1 MNPLVILGCTGSIGG
16 QALDVADSLGLPV
29 SALAAGSMSERFLA
43 IADRFPDASL
53 AVDSVSGQ
61 VPDRYRSRLEVGPEA
76 VTALARITGTT
87 VVNAIV
93 GAAGLPASVAA
104 LETGNR
110 LALANKESLVA
121 GGPVVLGSASV
132 DAELIPV
139 DSEHAA
145 VWQLI
150 DGVAS
155 ASVRRVVLTASGGP
169 FRGRSSLESVTVAD
183 ALAHPTWNM
192 GPRITI
198 DSATLMNKA
207 FEVIE
212 AHFLFD
218 MSFDRIDV
226 VVHPQSIVH
235 SMVEFTDGTVEAVL
249 GPPDMKVPIRQAI
262 TWPER
267 IDPAPVSWSPAGTT
281 LEFEEPDR
289 SLFPALDIGY
299 AAGRQ
304 GGTAPAVLNAADE
317 VAVGFFLDGAIGFT
331 EITRIVE
338 EALSRFDHRDVDTV
352 DDVIGA
358 DHEARRIA
366 TEIVESRNGR

>member
-1 MNPLVILGCTGSIGG
+1 
-16 QALDVADSLGLPV
+16 
-29 SALAAGSMSERFLA
+29 
-43 IADRFPDASL
+43 
-53 AVDSVSGQ
+53 
-61 VPDRYRSRLEVGPEA
+61 
-76 VTALARITGTT
+76 
-87 VVNAIV
+87 
-93 GAAGLPASVAA
+93 
-104 LETGNR
+104 
-110 LALANKESLVA
+110 
-121 GGPVVLGSASV
+121 
-132 DAELIPV
+132 AELIPV

-235 SMVEFTDGTVEAVL
+235 SMVEFTDGTIEAVL

-281 LEFEEPDR
+281 LEFEEPNR

>member
-1 MNPLVILGCTGSIGG
+1 
-16 QALDVADSLGLPV
+16 
-29 SALAAGSMSERFLA
+29 
-43 IADRFPDASL
+43 
-53 AVDSVSGQ
+53 
-61 VPDRYRSRLEVGPEA
+61 YRSRLEVGPEA

-104 LETGNR
+104 LESGNR
-110 LALANKESLVA
+110 LALANKETLVA
-121 GGPVVLGSASV
+121 GGPVVLGSASAE
-132 DAELIPV
+132 AELIPV

-169 FRGRSSLESVTVAD
+169 FRGWSSLESVTVAD

-235 SMVEFTDGTVEAVL
+235 SMVEFTDGTIEAVL

-281 LEFEEPDR
+281 LEFEEPNR